1 MISVAEALER
11 LFALAPAM
19 PAETVP
25 LAEAAGRVMR
35 ADTAARRTQPP
46 FPASAMDGY
55 AVRAADAGQGARLQV
70 IGEAAAGRRYPGALG
85 PGQAVR
91 IFTGAPVPDGADTIL
106 IQEDAIRDGD
116 VITVTEAPDPGAF
129 VRPAG
134 GDFVE
139 GETIQAPQRLTP
151 RRIALL
157 AAMNVS
163 EVAAARRPVVALIP
177 TGDELVLPG
186 ETPGPDQIVSSNNF
200 GLAAMIAA
208 AGAVPLPRPI
218 ARANA
223 ASLRAALDAAAG
235 ADIVVTLGGASVGE
249 HDLVAKVYSEQG
261 LELDFYKVA
270 MRPGKPLMA
279 GRIGRQMMLGLPGN
293 PVSAMVCGEVFLRP
307 VLAAAEGLPARPRS
321 TMSAPLAHDLEA
333 NGPREHYMRAVL
345 GEDGALEVFSNQ
357 DSSLVATLAR
367 ANALIVRKPFADNA
381 MKSEL
386 VPYIPL

>member
-1 MISVAEALER
+1 MEGDPRAY

-208 AGAVPLPRPI
+208 AGAVPLLCPI
-218 ARANA
+218 ARDNA